1 MKKFFIIFVA
11 VMVLT
16 PGLFA
21 NGQKET
27 KVNDNKVKKMII
39 GIVTVPGSAQY
50 IAAEKFKELVEKRS
64 NGRFQFDIKHSASLG
79 SESSIIQQVQMGTVD
94 LAIITTGPVGN
105 ISKLANALSLPFL
118 FKSNEQADKI
128 LDGPLG
134 QEILDSLA
142 PSGIKGL
149 AFSENGFRNLTNNV
163 RPVHTVAD
171 VAGLKIRTMEA
182 PLQVKIWRMLGAN
195 PTPMAWPI
203 NTELAQGTIDGQE
216 NPLWVIDKYKIY
228 EVQKYMSMTRHVYS
242 SHIDMMN
249 LATFNKLS
257 KADQKMFVTSM
268 REAAVYQRKQN
279 RESNAKHMA
288 VIVAHGMIVDNHPDI
303 NSFRKKIQPIYEES
317 KKSIGADF
325 VTRLLAAVQ

>member
-1 MKKFFIIFVA
+1 
-11 VMVLT
+11 
-16 PGLFA
+16 
-21 NGQKET
+21 
-27 KVNDNKVKKMII
+27 
-39 GIVTVPGSAQY
+39 
-50 IAAEKFKELVEKRS
+50 
-64 NGRFQFDIKHSASLG
+64 
-79 SESSIIQQVQMGTVD
+79 MGTVD
-94 LAIITTGPVGN
+94 VAIITTGPVGN

-118 FKSNEQADKI
+118 FKSNEQADEV
-128 LDGPLG
+128 LDGPIG

-142 PSGIKGL
+142 ASGIKGL
-149 AFSENGFRNLTNNV
+149 AFSENGFRNLTNNI

-182 PLQVKIWRMLGAN
+182 PLQVKIWRLLGAN

-257 KADQKMFVTSM
+257 KDDQKMFIDAM
-268 REAAVYQRKQN
+268 REAAAYQRKQN
-279 RESNAKHMA
+279 RDSDKEHMA
-288 VIVAHGMIVDNHPDI
+288 VIVQNGMIVDEHPDI
-303 NSFRKKIQPIYEES
+303 DSFRAKVQPIYEDS
-317 KKSIGADF
+317 KKDIGADF
-325 VTRLLAAVQ
+325 VDKLLNAVK

>member
-1 MKKFFIIFVA
+1 MKKVFVVLLVATLII
-11 VMVLT
+11 

-21 NGQKET
+21 NGQKESGT
-27 KVNDNKVKKMII
+27 ATPKVQKMII

-50 IAAEKFKELVEKRS
+50 VAAEKFKELVEKRS
-64 NGRFQFDIKHSASLG
+64 NGRYQFDIKHSASLG

-94 LAIITTGPVGN
+94 VAIITTGPVGN

-118 FKSNEQADKI
+118 FKSYAQADKV

-142 PSGIKGL
+142 SSGIKGL

-257 KADQKMFVTSM
+257 KADQKMFVSSM
-268 REAAVYQRKQN
+268 REAAAYQRKQN
-279 RESNAKHMA
+279 RESNKAHMA
-288 VIVAHGMIVDNHPDI
+288 TIVAKGMIVDNSPDI
-303 NSFRKKIQPIYEES
+303 DSFRAKLQPIYEES
-317 KKSIGADF
+317 KKDIGADF
-325 VTRLLAAVQ
+325 VNRLLNAVK

>member
-1 MKKFFIIFVA
+1 MKKLPIVVFIILFV
-11 VMVLT
+11 VSGV
-16 PGLFA
+16 FA
-21 NGQKET
+21 NGEKET
-27 KVNDNKVKKMII
+27 AGTEAQVQNMVI

-50 IAAEKFKELVEKRS
+50 VAAEKFKNLVEERS
-64 NGRFQFDIKHSASLG
+64 GGRFQFDIQHSASLG

-142 PSGIKGL
+142 ASGIKGL

-257 KADQKMFVTSM
+257 KEDQEMFVSAM
-268 REAAVYQRKQN
+268 REAAAYQRKLN
-279 RESNAKHMA
+279 RDADKEHMA
-288 VIVAHGMIVDNHPDI
+288 VIKEKGMIVDESPDI
-303 NSFRKKIQPIYEES
+303 DSFREKVSSIYEDS
-317 KKSIGADF
+317 KKEIGEDF
-325 VTRLLAAVQ
+325 VNRLLAAVK